1 MPSYFSPEEYNQLL
15 SGSGPATQASPTQA
29 PIGSQLG
36 RTVSREEYDK
46 LKAGQVTA
54 KPSTDVAATPRPN
67 EVGWLAPLTESLKGL
82 ARGTVDVAKSVTGAI
97 PEMAGGYYAA
107 QADVLR
113 QSPAAMGPGAMPP
126 ANFDYKA
133 AQTAVQQAPTPNPMA
148 GQAAA
153 AEQFFA
159 PYANAPSIQANPTV
173 ASTEYLG
180 NAPLWTKATK
190 LASDV
195 GQGAPSV
202 AAAIGGA
209 MVGGPA
215 GAGVMGGALTASP
228 WFEKARKEGLD
239 EKNALAGAAVIGG
252 GSAILNSIP
261 FLEKLP
267 DMVPAAVKGRIATFI
282 AKGLAEAGTETAEG
296 GLNPF
301 AEVASGQ
308 RKLGTIRDF
317 ETLLVDAGKGAY
329 AESGTIPASFL
340 LGGMIPGGANR
351 EQGPTPNVPAKVEL
365 AAEASKIYE
374 DLKKSTD
381 PRGPQPIEP
390 DSTDALYEEIA
401 KSFETPEQPATT
413 PQEAPVVQ
421 EADALTPEDL
431 RAIQNNNQNELRGLR
446 GKYGADTVSVL
457 VAQSRYGDPIDLA
470 KAKEDGAARAAERA
484 KERERAFSPEGKAE
498 SDAKEL
504 ARVEADTKLKNEK
517 FSELGGDSI
526 EPGIY
531 YDDAAEAQYEV
542 IKSKNGDLFIMHGRP
557 GDMRPLGSVRSGNAD
572 SQAIYFALQIK
583 DGSAVRTQEAP
594 TLPASPSQSAV
605 EPQTQPEPIPVAP
618 ERGQGPV
625 ERPAEV
631 GVPISPSRASVRPQD
646 RPYPGERPTTTTGA
660 PQFRGAI
667 RRRGGET
674 VAAEATPVQEPQS
687 RSVALPSQEPV
698 MEAQSA
704 PFDLTTMPMEQIDAF
719 MADEDA
725 RMDAKEQE
733 VAKKY
738 LTPEQQKIFN
748 SIPNTEYGYRR
759 KAKMFSNIS
768 DEAFDAFDN
777 TAMADSPE
785 TASRYRQV
793 ETLREKLDKFTAGGT
808 IEDETEANKDLE
820 LFLRD
825 ANFDDPVDV
834 RVLQELTQRYDA
846 AGLDVNK
853 MLRTAR
859 AAYGTW
865 FYAQTKDVND
875 ALDMV
880 AYLDAKLGIPAQAEE
895 PSSKP
900 SAEFVGL
907 QERPRGQEPIGLY
920 NIPTPD
926 GGKTT
931 VTAETAKSHGFS
943 VPEPLAFK
951 AEPAKTE
958 PAKQPWEMT
967 REEYDSEKPPLK
979 PRQSIVLDNYG
990 KKTEVVQNPTNED
1003 IARLSDAVRKKFPDM
1018 PKGEVKL
1025 RQTRDEDGNEYVWQ
1039 AHEGMHGTIEP
1050 MLQDIVDSA
1059 LNQNAQK
1066 KPHRNTVYD
1075 ALLNGKEIP
1084 PEVLAQYPEVVD
1096 AYNSTKGKQK
1106 RPVYVAKPDF
1116 MGRQGDTEQYS
1127 VSLYRDGKLVG
1138 DGTYTVSA
1146 DGTARIGKI
1155 HSFKG
1160 ANSIGADGILSM
1172 RKDLMRQ
1179 NPKIKKFVG
1188 DRVTGAT
1195 AKTEQ
1200 PAPEATPESQKAVL
1214 QQKLAERKAEMDT
1227 RNAVT
1232 YSPETQV
1239 VDAPK
1244 PAAPPKSLHELKKAK
1259 DRVDKHGL
1267 TKDQMDYLTGEI
1279 QARWSELPNK
1289 KSEYEGVPNVATI
1302 KVPGDGTFV
1311 IGTQEAANAIHKR
1324 LTGKWIDESMA
1335 YDSKKSGGS
1344 SPVDPRTTPDYMKG
1358 GYGGDVAGAA
1368 KRLKA
1373 EDEALRLLNEA
1384 KTPNEVAY
1392 ARIQYDRAMG
1402 KKEATQ
1408 PATTSPMKETEP
1420 VSEETAKGNK
1430 FFWYGNEAKYTGK
1443 TTDVN
1448 GETFYEFEYLE
1459 GADKGKKGVRLAPD
1473 DPSASRSESNKPT
1486 GRPTPQVPAEEKSA
1500 PKTTASEKQP
1510 YEMTS
1515 EEYFQSELEKNRY
1528 KSKYEQDPK
1537 AMANLRNIKEQ
1548 EWLDML
1554 YAQAEVDTLPLNV
1567 IDDYVS
1573 KFGEGELKRRFR
1585 GRLEKGIAGW
1595 MPTDVRREGTNRET
1609 FYGFTDGE
1617 KPLKAGMIAKALNRE
1632 QQFAEGKMTIRQWI
1646 DKKYTAGELYA
1657 ASEVKNKMTDTEREW
1672 LAKHRE
1678 TFKNSPN
1685 KELEAKAKK
1694 EKTVYTINGIDLG
1707 KVAYDYAKY
1716 RLDTEASMLESRTTE
1731 QQFNPEQAKAPE
1743 IVVNT
1748 ESDRFR
1754 QEELGK
1760 VLPNFERMVKREASP
1775 QNMLIVAEQFMDGEA
1790 PYIKEAIASRLWEIS
1805 PEAAALGSELKY
1817 GKGDVFKSTQPESS
1831 MQDVTSQP
1839 SSVGDIMKGM
1849 GLTEEKAKAKTA
1861 KAKAPSK
1868 WLGGLDVPAEP
1879 AAMPESSAK
1888 PQKKLMSPEETRE
1901 AILKDREEKRKAI
1914 EERLK
1919 KESEFDPALKG
1930 TASERL
1936 AGKDVDTSKD
1946 YPEDF
1951 LLDRVRTAKKY
1962 TPEQLED
1969 QWGITKEEATM
1980 IDALINATGIDKNM
1994 IYVSSHGRWDAG
2006 GAMDTQLVGVKKLRA
2021 FILSGAKSTE
2031 VRGNPAMPLHEVG
2044 HVFRNIL
2051 FDEQLPQS
2059 KRGNVT
2065 LEDIEVA
2072 KKWAGVTE
2080 VEKGGGWNREAEEK
2094 FTLGLSKY
2102 IETGEAPTPALK
2114 RIFQKVKNWMDELF
2128 IRLISP
2134 EYRDWYKGIEITPEI
2149 KDVFDRMFGKKP
2161 AEAPQQSQSAPATG
2175 STTTASVP
2183 KKTTVKRILES
2194 VPSNIVSY
2202 DPSTNTISFDPSDEG
2217 ITKVRDAVDK
2227 ALDSLDVKPA
2237 LQAKYEEAH
2246 GDIMDAVFSKQEE
2259 APNPTKGKKRS
2270 DETGAVNIGLAKDA
2284 AKKVL
2289 EIVKKA
2295 ASTKSIEFSHG
2306 LGKDT
2311 KNANVVRVGTIARL
2325 VSEGEQAVIDFNEGY
2340 RTFINEGKGRAK
2352 SAANRFKE
2360 APEDMREMLNKFLI
2374 EQDPE
2379 VKQARLEALP
2389 EPMRESAERMR
2400 TTVDALSRQLRNE
2413 GVASKA
2419 TAEKIENQEGYYLR
2433 RTFKIFKD
2441 PDWKNQISEKMKDA
2455 VRKHIAK
2462 EEELDPSSTE
2472 VTRILNGYMNI
2483 ADNTEPSIV
2492 RRGKKLGTK
2501 DLSTLQ
2507 KRGEFD
2513 QSILDLWGVEKDGIV
2528 NFLETLTAQANLIA
2542 NHRFLRAVA
2551 RIGEGKTVFSADLI
2565 KAHTEV
2571 DTDPS
2576 HPDFN
2581 DEYDRLIRENRLV
2594 PFEEGAAKKDRF
2606 NPSEI
2611 GRYGAMAGSMV
2622 ERDFKEAMQEAVAHH
2637 EITGMLG
2644 ELAFLNSV
2652 TKAGMT
2658 ALSPKTASLN
2668 FWSNSF
2674 IAAQAHHLFYGSPKA
2689 IANRMR
2695 LAMKVAR
2702 IETSTRHDK
2711 GIRTLGNKLIGL
2723 GVLKDTIGTTELQKQ
2738 RAETKKTRLASLM
2751 KKAPEMA
2758 DSAIEKVYGA
2768 DPHIFK
2774 SISNALGMGVE
2785 QAFALYQAGDDVWK
2799 TFGWLAE
2806 RDMLKEA
2813 YPNWSE
2819 RQLDVE
2825 SALRVRRFY
2834 TTYSELPNAV
2844 KVLRHNPLIAPFVA
2858 FYAEVPRGMA
2868 NTMLQAK
2875 QDIVEGQRTGNTVLR
2890 NQGLK
2895 RAGSMMVAAAT
2906 LEGIS
2911 QYYKMKND
2919 VDDDDE
2925 ETLRMAQPSWDK
2937 AGTFGWY
2944 DIDRVTGKAK
2954 AYNLSAMVPQAI
2966 AFDPLTAFF
2975 RAETIGQG
2983 VHDFAKELA
2992 SPLYQPEIGFM
3003 ALRNQWYGIDSDN
3016 KPIFTESDP
3025 MGEQWYK
3032 RGAQFWKDMSP
3043 GAYKSVVNVS
3053 KAEDKVGKAF
3063 DELSG
3068 QRTVDVDLPKSL
3080 FYKAIALQKAGQEQ
3094 NRDIGKAV
3102 KAEDREAIMEQY
3114 KQRVEAHK
3122 LAWREA
3128 SDMIKGMKRFGVD
3141 DMLIVKSLKEAG
3153 LDTPRDRNRLING
3166 NYVEPKMPDW
3176 VKKALAD

>member
-1 MPSYFSPEEYNQLL
+1 MAGFTKEEMDYILGSSSSTPQTATQSQQPQLGASL
-15 SGSGPATQASPTQA
+15 GTFVSQDEFDKLVDDRDKPATDTAVA
-29 PIGSQLG
+29 PKPESLG
-36 RTVSREEYDK
+36 WT
-46 LKAGQVTA
+46 
-54 KPSTDVAATPRPN
+54 
-67 EVGWLAPLTESLKGL
+67 APLTESFKGL
-82 ARGTVDVAKSVTGAI
+82 ARGTLDVARNVTGAI
-97 PEMAGGYYAA
+97 PEMAGGYLAA
-107 QADVLR
+107 QADVIR
-113 QSPAAMGPGAMPP
+113 QSPAAMGPGAIPP

-173 ASTEYLG
+173 ANTEYLG

-202 AAAIGGA
+202 AAAIAGSV
-209 MVGGPA
+209 VGGPV
-215 GAGVMGGALTASP
+215 GAGIAGGALTAAP
-228 WFEKARKEGLD
+228 WYEKAKQSGLSDKE
-239 EKNALAGAAVIGG
+239 ALAGAAVIGA
-252 GSAILNSIP
+252 GSTVLNSQP
-261 FLEKLP
+261 FLEELP
-267 DMVPAAVKGRIATFI
+267 DMVPAAVKGRIATFV
-282 AKGLAEAGTETAEG
+282 AKGIAEAGTETVEG

-301 AEVASGQ
+301 AEIASGQ
-308 RKLGTIRDF
+308 RKITSLKDF
-317 ETLLVDAGKGAY
+317 ETLLADTYFGIK

-401 KSFETPEQPATT
+401 KSFETPEQPATM

-484 KERERAFSPEGKAE
+484 KERERAFSPEGIAE
-498 SDAKEL
+498 SNAKEL

-531 YDDAAEAQYEV
+531 YDNAAEAQYEV
-542 IKSKNGDLFIMHGRP
+542 IKSKNGDLLIMHGRP
-557 GDMRPLGSVRSGNAD
+557 GDMRPLGGVRSGNAD

-583 DGSAVRTQEAP
+583 DGSAVRTQEAT
-594 TLPASPSQSAV
+594 TLPASPSQSAP
-605 EPQTQPEPIPVAP
+605 EPITQPEPIPVAP

-631 GVPISPSRASVRPQD
+631 GVPISPSRASVRAQG
-646 RPYPGERPTTTTGA
+646 RPYPGERQTTTTGA

-667 RRRGGET
+667 RRRGGEA

-687 RSVALPSQEPV
+687 RAVAPPSQEPV

-738 LTPEQQKIFN
+738 LTQEQQKIFN

-759 KAKMFSNIS
+759 KAKMFSNVS
-768 DEAFDAFDN
+768 DEASDAFDD

-785 TASRYRQV
+785 TARRYRQV
-793 ETLREKLDKFTAGGT
+793 EMLREKLDKFTAGGV
-808 IEDETEANKDLE
+808 IEDEAEANKDLE
-820 LFLRD
+820 IFLRS

-880 AYLDAKLGIPAQAEE
+880 ASLDAKLGIPAQAEE

-900 SAEFVGL
+900 AAEFVGL
-907 QERPRGQEPIGLY
+907 QDRPRGQEPIALY

-931 VTAETAKSHGFS
+931 VTAETAKERGFA
-943 VPEPLAFK
+943 VPEPPAPQTAKDKLIALRDKPKAPDTRKISEMRVDERDKLIDTVKSMPGIMPSGGGDTYVSLEADIDAIAKMNPNIVFAAKDYNGARREFLAPDFARLVK
-951 AEPAKTE
+951 KQWFTDRLREVRVGFWDYTGRGTPEFMGEDGDAFRKQIGKDAEEPLIEVEAIPGVVLSNNSTVRPDRMNDFQRAVADPIVRDYIQEFGIKTIDIVAPGKLRLSEQGNISLKEKNIQLSSEASDPRHTILHEIAHVIYDNMTPEQKKNWVDISDSIGAEEVAGYKHGARTNHVEIFAETFAHQGKPWADDAISRSKQHDAPSLPTTQPQE
-958 PAKQPWEMT
+958 PVQAQSPVRATEIAQEPEATQKQPWEMT
-967 REEYDSEKPPLK
+967 RSEVRDQRIGGGQEVFRRWTTTTGRSGKSMRDKNDMSDWMSKEEQRVYSDHEAAVEQAIAS
-979 PRQSIVLDNYG
+979 G
-990 KKTEVVQNPTNED
+990 K
-1003 IARLSDAVRKKFPDM
+1003 
-1018 PKGEVKL
+1018 
-1025 RQTRDEDGNEYVWQ
+1025 
-1039 AHEGMHGTIEP
+1039 
-1050 MLQDIVDSA
+1050 
-1059 LNQNAQK
+1059 
-1066 KPHRNTVYD
+1066 TV
-1075 ALLNGKEIP
+1075 P
-1084 PEVLAQYPEVVD
+1084 PEVLADYPDLAPEAPVAMSDKDKNKRLESITKLKGVEERSAGLFYVPEKLMVPARRKGLERGTSDFELKAWADVTGNPSDRGWAVVD
-1096 AYNSTKGKQK
+1096 RRATNVS
-1106 RPVYVAKPDF
+1106 RAK
-1116 MGRQGDTEQYS
+1116 
-1127 VSLYRDGKLVG
+1127 
-1138 DGTYTVSA
+1138 
-1146 DGTARIGKI
+1146 
-1155 HSFKG
+1155 
-1160 ANSIGADGILSM
+1160 
-1172 RKDLMRQ
+1172 
-1179 NPKIKKFVG
+1179 
-1188 DRVTGAT
+1188 
-1195 AKTEQ
+1195 Q
-1200 PAPEATPESQKAVL
+1200 PAPAKPE
-1214 QQKLAERKAEMDT
+1214 
-1227 RNAVT
+1227 
-1232 YSPETQV
+1232 
-1239 VDAPK
+1239 APK
-1244 PAAPPKSLHELKKAK
+1244 AAAPPRASKAAQKLAK

-1267 TKDQMDYLTGEI
+1267 TKDQMKFLTEEI
-1279 QARWSELPNK
+1279 QARWSELPVESPDNK
-1289 KSEYEGVPNVATI
+1289 LERTNTSAVI
-1302 KVPGDGTFV
+1302 KVPGDGTF
-1311 IGTQEAANAIHKR
+1311 IIESQLAANAIYKR

-1358 GYGGDVAGAA
+1358 GYSGDVAGAA

-1384 KTPNEVAY
+1384 KTPNDVAY

-1402 KKEATQ
+1402 VKEAAPKAIEKPVEEA
-1408 PATTSPMKETEP
+1408 PA
-1420 VSEETAKGNK
+1420 A
-1430 FFWYGNEAKYTGK
+1430 A
-1443 TTDVN
+1443 
-1448 GETFYEFEYLE
+1448 
-1459 GADKGKKGVRLAPD
+1459 
-1473 DPSASRSESNKPT
+1473 
-1486 GRPTPQVPAEEKSA
+1486 KSA

-1515 EEYFQSELEKNRY
+1515 EEYFKSELEKNRY

-1573 KFGEGELKRRFR
+1573 RFGEGELKRRFR

-1632 QQFAEGKMTIRQWI
+1632 QQFTEGKMTIRQWI
-1646 DKKYTAGELYA
+1646 DKKYTAGELSA
-1657 ASEVKNKMTDTEREW
+1657 ASEVKNKMTDMERER

-1678 TFKNSPN
+1678 TFRNSPN

-1694 EKTVYTINGIDLG
+1694 EKTVYTVNGIDLG

-1731 QQFNPEQAKAPE
+1731 QQSNPEQAKAPE
-1743 IVVNT
+1743 IVANT
-1748 ESDRFR
+1748 ESARFR

-1817 GKGDVFKSTQPESS
+1817 GRGDVFKRTQPESS
-1831 MQDVTSQP
+1831 MPDVTSQP
-1839 SSVGDIMKGM
+1839 
-1849 GLTEEKAKAKTA
+1849 A
-1861 KAKAPSK
+1861 
-1868 WLGGLDVPAEP
+1868 
-1879 AAMPESSAK
+1879 
-1888 PQKKLMSPEETRE
+1888 
-1901 AILKDREEKRKAI
+1901 
-1914 EERLK
+1914 
-1919 KESEFDPALKG
+1919 
-1930 TASERL
+1930 
-1936 AGKDVDTSKD
+1936 
-1946 YPEDF
+1946 
-1951 LLDRVRTAKKY
+1951 
-1962 TPEQLED
+1962 
-1969 QWGITKEEATM
+1969 
-1980 IDALINATGIDKNM
+1980 
-1994 IYVSSHGRWDAG
+1994 
-2006 GAMDTQLVGVKKLRA
+2006 
-2021 FILSGAKSTE
+2021 
-2031 VRGNPAMPLHEVG
+2031 
-2044 HVFRNIL
+2044 
-2051 FDEQLPQS
+2051 
-2059 KRGNVT
+2059 
-2065 LEDIEVA
+2065 
-2072 KKWAGVTE
+2072 
-2080 VEKGGGWNREAEEK
+2080 
-2094 FTLGLSKY
+2094 
-2102 IETGEAPTPALK
+2102 
-2114 RIFQKVKNWMDELF
+2114 
-2128 IRLISP
+2128 
-2134 EYRDWYKGIEITPEI
+2134 
-2149 KDVFDRMFGKKP
+2149 
-2161 AEAPQQSQSAPATG
+2161 
-2175 STTTASVP
+2175 TTTASVP
-2183 KKTTVKRILES
+2183 KKTTVKRILDA
-2194 VPSNIVSY
+2194 VPSDVLTY
-2202 DPSTNTISFDPSDEG
+2202 DPANNTISFDSSDAG
-2217 ITKVRDAVDK
+2217 ITKVRDAVGK

-2237 LQAKYEEAH
+2237 LQSKYEEAH
-2246 GDIMDAVFSKQEE
+2246 DQIMDAVFSKQEE
-2259 APNPTKGKKRS
+2259 APKQNEMANDIYPTEKENKARDRAFEQIISLNGVEQRSENVYYVPDKLMTPKRMKSVASQRAISRGDFLGMSKTDKYELMPMSELTGKRYDHGYAIRALRNTGKKRS

-2844 KVLRHNPLIAPFVA
+2844 KTLRHNPLIAPFVA

-2890 NQGLK
+2890 NQGIK

-3114 KQRVEAHK
+3114 KQRIEAHK

-3176 VKKALAD
+3176 IKKALAD